1 MNSRPHEE
9 DRSEQAPAGPAGTLQ
24 SPAVEAMRAPVQLG
38 ETRPLAWRLE
48 QLARLEQ
55 LLVDQREA
63 VHRALAADLDR
74 PAPEAAIELASVRQE
89 LHHARRHLRA
99 WMRPRPVRMPLWA
112 LPGRAFTQ
120 AEPLGCVLIIGPWNY
135 PFQLCLKPLVS
146 ALAAGNTAVLKPSEL
161 APATAALLARLIPQH
176 FPAQTVQVVLGDA
189 RVAAQLLEERF
200 DHIFFTGSGRVGR
213 LVMAAAARHLTPVTL
228 ELGGKSPAIVL
239 ADADV
244 QVTARRL
251 VWGKTVNAGQTCIA
265 PDHLLV
271 VPALRDALLEAMATE
286 IRRFHGNDPLSSPD
300 LGRIVNRTR
309 FDRLEE
315 LLSSARR
322 EGRVLVGGRS
332 DPQRLRIEP
341 SLIAVHDATGD
352 PLMQEELFGPLLPV
366 LEVADLE
373 EALARVR
380 SGPSPLALY
389 LFSRSGTARRRL
401 LATSGS
407 GSVGFNEVIL
417 QAGLPGLPFGGVGE
431 SGMGSGHGEAGFLTF
446 SHQRS
451 VLDRPFRLDLPL
463 RYPPYAGKLPWL
475 ERLLG

>member
-1 MNSRPHEE
+1 MISRI
-9 DRSEQAPAGPAGTLQ
+9 SEADHSAPSPVPSAEVLPAPAIK
-24 SPAVEAMRAPVQLG
+24 AMREPVQLG

-55 LLVDQREA
+55 LLSDHREA

-89 LHHARRHLRA
+89 VRLARRCLRA
-99 WMRPRPVRMPLWA
+99 WMRPRRVGLPVWA
-112 LPGRAFTQ
+112 WPGRAMTQ
-120 AEPLGCVLIIGPWNY
+120 AVPLGCVLIIGPWNY

-161 APATAALLARLIPQH
+161 APATAALLARLIPLH
-176 FPAQTVQVVLGDA
+176 FPPKTVQVVLGDA
-189 RVAAQLLEERF
+189 SVAARLLEERF
-200 DHIFFTGSGRVGR
+200 DHIFFTGSSRVGR

-239 ADADV
+239 ADTNV
-244 QVTARRL
+244 EVTARRL

-271 VPALRDALLEAMATE
+271 VPTRRAALLEAMAKE
-286 IRRFHGNDPLSSPD
+286 IHRFHGDDPLSSPD
-300 LGRIVNRTR
+300 LGRIVNRAR

-315 LLSSARR
+315 LLAPARR
-322 EGRVLVGGRS
+322 EGRVLMGGRS

-341 SLIAVHDATGD
+341 TLITVTDAESD

-366 LEVADLE
+366 LEVAGLE
-373 EALARVR
+373 EALERVR

-389 LFSRSGTARRRL
+389 LFSSSGAAHRRL
-401 LATSGS
+401 LAGSCS
-407 GSVGFNEVIL
+407 GSVAFNDVIL

-451 VLDRPFRLDLPL
+451 VLIRPFQLDLPL